1 MRAVNLLPRPEAR
14 SRKLR
19 PSGAVLLAAC
29 APVVAGG
36 LIAGVHAMSSGS
48 VSTKEQTLVGLE
60 SELAAL
66 PEPTPIDPTNVAL
79 SRETDERIA
88 AVGSALSDRMA
99 VDRILREISLV
110 LPEDV
115 WLSGL
120 TIRSDSAGVG
130 AAEPEP
136 AAAPPAEGEAAAGE
150 GQPAEGEAPQ
160 PPTVPEAEAT
170 TESSGFVLI
179 GYTYSQEGVARM
191 LSRLAVLPHLA
202 NVQLSESLSVPA
214 GKRFVVQFTILA
226 DLRTPRGSS

>member
-1 MRAVNLLPRPEAR
+1 MRAVNLLPRPEAK

-19 PSGAVLLAAC
+19 PTGAVLVAAC
-29 APVVAGG
+29 APVVAGC
-36 LIAGVHAMSSGS
+36 LIAGAYAMSSGS
-48 VSTKEQTLVGLE
+48 VSTKEQTLAGLE
-60 SELAAL
+60 AEFDAL
-66 PEPTPIDPTNVAL
+66 PAPTPIDPTNVAL

-99 VDRILREISLV
+99 VDRVLREISLV

-120 TIRSDSAGVG
+120 TIRSDSAPAGPT
-130 AAEPEP
+130 EPE
-136 AAAPPAEGEAAAGE
+136 AAPAPEGAAAAGE
-150 GQPAEGEAPQ
+150 GQPAEGEAAA
-160 PPTVPEAEAT
+160 PTVPEAETEAT

-226 DLRTPRGSS
+226 DLRTPKGSS

>member
-1 MRAVNLLPRPEAR
+1 MRAVNLLPRPEAK

-19 PSGAVLLAAC
+19 PTGAVLLAAC

-36 LIAGVHAMSSGS
+36 LIAGAYAMSSGS
-48 VSTKEQTLVGLE
+48 VSTKEQTLAGLE

-66 PEPTPIDPTNVAL
+66 PAPTPIDPTSVAL
-79 SRETDERIA
+79 SRETDERIVS
-88 AVGSALSDRMA
+88 VGAALSERMA

-120 TIRSDSAGVG
+120 TIRSDSAEAGG
-130 AAEPEP
+130 SEPEAAPAAEED
-136 AAAPPAEGEAAAGE
+136 ASAGE
-150 GQPAEGEAPQ
+150 GEGSEADAEAQ
-160 PPTVPEAEAT
+160 PPSVPEAEAT
-170 TESSGFVLI
+170 SESSGFVLV

-226 DLRTPRGSS
+226 DLRTPNGSS